1 MARPTKTAQATEV
14 AVPTPASPP
23 AESPAAPPAESP
35 AAEPSPAEPSP
46 AESGIFR
53 PVSIGRISEVI
64 VEQIRVLMRQGQL
77 KPGDRLPP
85 ERDLCERFGVSR
97 VTVRE
102 ALRMLES
109 SGLVQIR
116 VGARGG
122 AFVTAPSSDR
132 IGEGLTDMLTLSAL
146 SAADVTEVR
155 MILEIGLVPLVCER
169 ATEQDI
175 ADLEE
180 ICERSEAALQSG
192 EYSMD
197 YSLEFHIRVAQA
209 THNPAVVMLVESFRG
224 PIHMSLQQAREVA
237 PEMGDLGTREHEL
250 FIEMVRRRAP
260 DAATK
265 IMREHLER
273 TARRVGH

>member
-1 MARPTKTAQATEV
+1 MGGPTE
-14 AVPTPASPP
+14 AVPGT
-23 AESPAAPPAESP
+23 EAAVSLPTGA
-35 AAEPSPAEPSP
+35 
-46 AESGIFR
+46 GIFR
-53 PVSIGRISEVI
+53 PVSVGRISEII
-64 VEQIRVLMRQGQL
+64 VEQIRDLMRQGQL

-132 IGEGLTDMLTLSAL
+132 VGEGLTDMLTLSAI

-155 MILEIGLVPLVCER
+155 MVLEVGIVPIVCER
-169 ATEQDI
+169 ATEQDL

-180 ICERSEAALQSG
+180 ICARSEAALKSG
-192 EYSMD
+192 EYSMQL
-197 YSLEFHIRVAQA
+197 SLEFHARVAEA
-209 THNPAVVMLVESFRG
+209 THNPAVVMLVESFRE
-224 PIHMSLQQAREVA
+224 PIRMSLEQAREVA
-237 PEMGDLGTREHEL
+237 PQMGDLGTREHER
-250 FIEMVRRRAP
+250 FIDAIRRREP
-260 DAATK
+260 EAATK

-273 TARRVGH
+273 TASRVRH

>member
-1 MARPTKTAQATEV
+1 MARSAKTALPAEV
-14 AVPTPASPP
+14 AVS
-23 AESPAAPPAESP
+23 
-35 AAEPSPAEPSP
+35 SPAEPD
-46 AESGIFR
+46 IFS
-53 PVSIGRISEVI
+53 PVSVGRISEMI

-132 IGEGLTDMLTLSAL
+132 VGAGLTDMLTLSAI

-155 MILEIGLVPLVCER
+155 MILEVGIMPLVCER

-180 ICERSEAALQSG
+180 ICLRSEDALRSG

-197 YSLEFHIRVAQA
+197 YSLEFHTRVAQA
-209 THNPAVVMLVESFRG
+209 AHNPAVAMLVESFRG

-237 PEMGDLGTREHEL
+237 PHMGDLGTREHQRL
-250 FIEMVRRRAP
+250 IEAIRDRAP
-260 DAATK
+260 GAATE

>member
-1 MARPTKTAQATEV
+1 MARSAKTARPAEV
-14 AVPTPASPP
+14 AVPSPT
-23 AESPAAPPAESP
+23 
-35 AAEPSPAEPSP
+35 EP
-46 AESGIFR
+46 GIFS
-53 PVSIGRISEVI
+53 PVSVGRISEMI

-122 AFVTAPSSDR
+122 AFVTAPTSDR
-132 IGEGLTDMLTLSAL
+132 VGAGLTDMLTLSAI

-155 MILEIGLVPLVCER
+155 MILEVGIMPLVCER

-180 ICERSEAALQSG
+180 ICQRSEDALRSG

-197 YSLEFHIRVAQA
+197 YSLEFHTRVAQA
-209 THNPAVVMLVESFRG
+209 AHNPAVAMLVESFRG

-237 PEMGDLGTREHEL
+237 PQMGDLGTREHQRL
-250 FIEMVRRRAP
+250 IEAIRGRDP
-260 DAATK
+260 GAATE

>member
-1 MARPTKTAQATEV
+1 MARSAKAARPAAV
-14 AVPTPASPP
+14 AVPSPT
-23 AESPAAPPAESP
+23 
-35 AAEPSPAEPSP
+35 EP
-46 AESGIFR
+46 GIFS
-53 PVSIGRISEVI
+53 PVSVGRISEMI

-122 AFVTAPSSDR
+122 AFVTAPSSER
-132 IGEGLTDMLTLSAL
+132 VGAGLTDMLTLSAI

-155 MILEIGLVPLVCER
+155 MILEVGIMPIVCER

-180 ICERSEAALQSG
+180 ICKRSEAALRSG

-197 YSLEFHIRVAQA
+197 YSLEFHTRVARA
-209 THNPAVVMLVESFRG
+209 AHNPAVAMLVESFRG

-237 PEMGDLGTREHEL
+237 PQMGDLGTREHQRL
-250 FIEMVRRRAP
+250 IEAIRSRDP
-260 DAATK
+260 GAAAE

-273 TARRVGH
+273 TARRVGQ

>member
-1 MARPTKTAQATEV
+1 
-14 AVPTPASPP
+14 
-23 AESPAAPPAESP
+23 
-35 AAEPSPAEPSP
+35 
-46 AESGIFR
+46 
-53 PVSIGRISEVI
+53 
-64 VEQIRVLMRQGQL
+64 MRQGQL

-132 IGEGLTDMLTLSAL
+132 VGEGLTDMLTLSAI
-146 SAADVTEVR
+146 SAADVTEIR
-155 MILEIGLVPLVCER
+155 LILEMGIVPLVCER

-180 ICERSEAALQSG
+180 ICERSEAALRSG
-192 EYSMD
+192 EYPME
-197 YSLEFHIRVAQA
+197 YSLEFHTRVARA

-224 PIHMSLQQAREVA
+224 PIHMSLEQAREVA
-237 PEMGDLGTREHEL
+237 PLVSTNASSKRFAGATRTPRHRSCGSTSSARPAASGTDPQ
-250 FIEMVRRRAP
+250 VRDEFGA
-260 DAATK
+260 
-265 IMREHLER
+265 EQ
-273 TARRVGH
+273 

>member
-1 MARPTKTAQATEV
+1 MSGPTEPVPGSEA
-14 AVPTPASPP
+14 AVSLPAG
-23 AESPAAPPAESP
+23 A
-35 AAEPSPAEPSP
+35 
-46 AESGIFR
+46 GLFR
-53 PVSIGRISEVI
+53 PVSVGRISEII
-64 VEQIRVLMRQGQL
+64 VEQMRDLMRQGQL

-132 IGEGLTDMLTLSAL
+132 VGEGLTDMLTLSAI

-155 MILEIGLVPLVCER
+155 MILEVGVVPIVCER
-169 ATEQDI
+169 ATEQDL

-180 ICERSEAALQSG
+180 ICARSEAALKSG
-192 EYSMD
+192 EYSMR
-197 YSLEFHIRVAQA
+197 YSLEFHTRVAEA
-209 THNPAVVMLVESFRG
+209 THNPAVVMLVESFRE
-224 PIHMSLQQAREVA
+224 PIRMSLEQAREVA
-237 PEMGDLGTREHEL
+237 PEMGDLGTREHER
-250 FIEMVRRRAP
+250 FIEAIRRRAP
-260 DAATK
+260 EAATK
-265 IMREHLER
+265 IMREHLQR
-273 TARRVGH
+273 TARRVQH

>member
-1 MARPTKTAQATEV
+1 MTGPTETAQATDV
-14 AVPTPASPP
+14 
-23 AESPAAPPAESP
+23 AAPLVA
-35 AAEPSPAEPSP
+35 
-46 AESGIFR
+46 GQDIFR
-53 PVSIGRISEVI
+53 PVSTGRISEII
-64 VEQIRVLMRQGQL
+64 VDQMRALMRSGQL

-102 ALRMLES
+102 ALRTLES

-122 AFVTAPSSDR
+122 AFVTAPSGDR
-132 IGEGLTDMLTLSAL
+132 VGEGLTDMLTLSAI

-155 MILEIGLVPLVCER
+155 MILEVGIVPLVCER

-175 ADLEE
+175 ADLEG
-180 ICERSEAALQSG
+180 IYERSEEALRAG
-192 EYSMD
+192 TYSLD
-197 YSLEFHIRVAQA
+197 YSLEFHARVARA
-209 THNPAVVMLVESFRG
+209 THNPAVIMLVASFRG
-224 PIHMSLQQAREVA
+224 PIHMSLQQAMEVA
-237 PEMGDLGTREHEL
+237 PEMGDLGTREHGR
-250 FIEMVRRRAP
+250 FIEAVRRREP

-265 IMREHLER
+265 IMRKHLER

>member
-1 MARPTKTAQATEV
+1 MARSAKIARPAEV
-14 AVPTPASPP
+14 AVSPP
-23 AESPAAPPAESP
+23 TEQD
-35 AAEPSPAEPSP
+35 
-46 AESGIFR
+46 IFR
-53 PVSIGRISEVI
+53 PVNVGRISEII

-132 IGEGLTDMLTLSAL
+132 VGAGLTDMLTLSAI

-155 MILEIGLVPLVCER
+155 MILEVGIMPLVCER
-169 ATEQDI
+169 ATDQDI

-180 ICERSEAALQSG
+180 ICERSEAALRSG

-197 YSLEFHIRVAQA
+197 YSLEFHTRVAQA
-209 THNPAVVMLVESFRG
+209 THNPAVVLLVESFRG

-237 PEMGDLGTREHEL
+237 PQMGDLGTREHERL
-250 FIEMVRRRAP
+250 IEAIRHREP
-260 DAATK
+260 EAATE